1 MIKNIFKSFLTLLVV
16 SSAFLVG
23 FYLGEE
29 KVKSKIPEFQEDLE
43 SKS

>member
-1 MIKNIFKSFLTLLVV
+1 MNNFFKSLLIFLAA

-29 KVKSKIPEFQEDLE
+29 KVKAKIPDFQEELE
-43 SKS
+43 KSK